1 MNITEI
7 EPTKKIVISKFD
19 FTCDDVDCSIPE
31 PLPQGNFFMILS
43 GKSGSGKT
51 SLLLNL
57 LTKRGKN
64 LNRKF
69 DKIFLFG
76 NSFKTI
82 KDDPFGELPEEQ
94 KLDSLEV
101 DNLQDTLDAIRDSE
115 EKILFVMDD
124 VVNDITKNA
133 TLKNMMNKM
142 IMNRRH
148 LCGTNGSVSVIITT
162 QVYNKI
168 PRPIRANADKIVIY
182 HTKNKKELETL
193 FDEVIVI
200 PKDEFYEVLKYT
212 FDRPHNFLYID
223 TNKSFDNMLHKNFN
237 QLQFTSKDTIK
248 Y

>member
-7 EPTKKIVISKFD
+7 EPEKKIVISRFD
-19 FTCDDVDCSIPE
+19 FTCDDLDISIPE

-69 DKIFLFG
+69 DKIYLFG

-82 KDDPFGELPEEQ
+82 ANDPFGELPEEQ
-94 KLDSLEV
+94 KQDNLEV
-101 DNLQDTLDAIRDSE
+101 DTLNQVLEDISESE

-124 VVNDITKNA
+124 IVNDITKNA

-148 LCGTNGSVSVIITT
+148 LCGQNGSVSVIITT

-200 PKDEFYEVLKYT
+200 PKDEFYEILKYT
-212 FDRPHNFLYID
+212 FDKPHNFLYID
-223 TNKSFDNMLHKNFN
+223 TNKSFDTMFHKNFN
-237 QLQFTSKDTIK
+237 QLSFKSNNSI